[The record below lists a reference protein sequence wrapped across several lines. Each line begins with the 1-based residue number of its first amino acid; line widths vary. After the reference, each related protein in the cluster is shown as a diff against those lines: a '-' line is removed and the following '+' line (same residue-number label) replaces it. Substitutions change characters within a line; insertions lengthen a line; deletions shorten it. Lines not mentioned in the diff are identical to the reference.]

1 MNANMNELDAN
12 KRCPN
17 CGKRP
22 AVFQRCAAC
31 RCIEYC
37 SKECQ
42 KQNWPV
48 HKANCKVI
56 VPLLNDAKIMVIP
69 GSDQMLEL
77 RHRGTSDGS
86 PLRLNPE
93 AERLAVEARKLKQ
106 SGRYD
111 KAIAMYTECLELDPF
126 NHWYSFHRGET
137 FMLADVYNGSI
148 EDAKYTI
155 LLDPKC
161 ECAWTMLIRSYI
173 DTGDLEA
180 AELTN
185 NNALQFFPRS
195 AERYRYFKHFKSDI
209 TQKSTKRLGGVVID
223 VADFKDEIFY
233 FYTKGFVK
241 NYQVEFLAIDL
252 PFHLGDPYSQRIL
265 KFIIKEKM
273 KEGSESLALGDV
285 FQTPTKL
292 WISPIP
298 VTNKKDRVKI
308 FTHLMTS
315 SDPSSKVV
323 VLKVDSCKKA
333 PSALTDEQAQAYISQ
348 IVKNAHEVQTRY
360 NRGEK
365 LIAE

>member
-1 MNANMNELDAN
+1 MNANMNEIDAN

-17 CGKRP
+17 CKRGA

-31 RCIEYC
+31 KCIEYC

-56 VPLLNDAKIMVIP
+56 TPLFSDGKIVVIP
-69 GSDQMLEL
+69 GSDKMKEL
-77 RHRGTSDGS
+77 RRRGTSDGN

-93 AERLAVEARKLKQ
+93 AERLATEARKLKQ
-106 SGRYD
+106 AGIYD
-111 KAIAMYTECLELDPF
+111 KAIAMYTKCLELDRF

-161 ECAWTMLIRSYI
+161 ECAWTMLIRSCI
-173 DTGDLEA
+173 DTGDLDT
-180 AELTN
+180 AEVTN
-185 NNALQFFPRS
+185 DNALQFFPRS
-195 AERYRYFKHFKSDI
+195 SERYRYFKHFETEI
-209 TQKSTKRLGGVVID
+209 FQKRTKRFGGVLID
-223 VADFKDEIFY
+223 VADFRDEIYF

-252 PFHLGDPYSQRIL
+252 PFHLGDQNSQRIL
-265 KFIIKEKM
+265 KFIMKEKM

-285 FQTPTKL
+285 FQAPTKQ

-298 VTNKKDRVKI
+298 VTNKKDLKKI
-308 FTHLMTS
+308 FQHLMTQT
-315 SDPSSKVV
+315 DPSSKVV

-333 PSALTDEQAQAYISQ
+333 PPALTNDQAQAYISQ
-348 IVKNAHEVQTRY
+348 IVKNAHEAKTRY

-365 LIAE
+365 LIEE

>member
-1 MNANMNELDAN
+1 MNANVNKIDAS

-17 CGKRP
+17 CGRRP
-22 AVFQRCAAC
+22 PVFQRCTAC
-31 RCIEYC
+31 KCIEYC
-37 SKECQ
+37 SKKCQ

-48 HKANCKVI
+48 HKASCKVI
-56 VPLLNDAKIMVIP
+56 MPLFNDGKIVVIP
-69 GSDQMLEL
+69 GSDEMLEL
-77 RHRGTSDGS
+77 RRRGTSDGN
-86 PLRLNPE
+86 PLRLKPE
-93 AERLAVEARKLKQ
+93 AERLATEARKLKQ
-106 SGRYD
+106 TGYYD
-111 KAIAMYTECLELDPF
+111 KAIAMYTKCLELDRF

-161 ECAWTMLIRSYI
+161 EYAWTMLIRSYI
-173 DTGDLEA
+173 DTGDIDT
-180 AELTN
+180 AEVTN

-195 AERYRYFKHFKSDI
+195 AERYHFFKHFKSDI
-209 TQKSTKRLGGVVID
+209 AQRRTKRFGGVVID
-223 VADFKDEIFY
+223 VADFRDEIYF

-252 PFHLGDPYSQRIL
+252 PLLLGDQYSERIL

-273 KEGSESLALGDV
+273 TKGSESLALGDV
-285 FQTPTKL
+285 FQAPTKQ

-298 VTNKKDRVKI
+298 VTNKKDREKI
-308 FTHLMTS
+308 FEHLMA

-333 PSALTDEQAQAYISQ
+333 PMALTNEQAQAYISQ
-348 IVKNAHEVQTRY
+348 IVKNAHEVKTRY

-365 LIAE
+365 LIED